1 VIDVADAVA
10 RIVRA
15 FSPVEA
21 ETEGIAHLSGRVP
34 AEDIRAKADQP
45 PHPLSAMDGYAVR
58 LADSGP
64 RHVIGSAPAGHPF
77 AGRVGQGEA
86 VRIFTG
92 GVVPEGADAIVIQED
107 ARREDETAH
116 FAEADASRGH
126 IRAAGLDFKAG
137 QVLAK
142 AGKRLTPRDLALL
155 AAGDVAEVKVRRRP
169 RVAVASIGDELSRPG
184 APRKP
189 GGIPASSGYGLS
201 AMIQAWGAAPCDLGI
216 LADNQAEIAAIAD
229 ADADLLITLGG
240 ASVGDHDLVRAAL
253 AGKDFALDFW
263 KVAMRPG
270 KPLIFGRLGKTPLL
284 GLPGNP
290 VSTLVCAIL
299 FVRPAIDA
307 MLGAA
312 SELPLLSARLAAP
325 LPKNGPR
332 QDYLRARLFRRDGEL
347 WTEAFPVQDSS
358 MLRVFAESDCLIVR
372 APGAAEVGLGEPVD
386 VIGLD
391 AN

>member
-1 VIDVADAVA
+1 MIAVEEAVA
-10 RIVRA
+10 RIARA

-21 ETEGIAHLSGRVP
+21 ETEGIAHLFGRVP
-34 AEDIRAKADQP
+34 AEDTRAKADQP
-45 PHPLSAMDGYAVR
+45 PYSVSAMDGYAVR

-64 RHVIGSAPAGHPF
+64 RRVIGSAPAGHPF

-92 GVVPEGADAIVIQED
+92 GVVPEGADAIVIQES
-107 ARREDETAH
+107 ARREGDAVH
-116 FAEADASRGH
+116 FAEVDASPAH
-126 IRAAGLDFKAG
+126 VRAAGLDFKAG
-137 QVLAK
+137 EVLAK
-142 AGKRLTPRDLALL
+142 AGKRLSARDLSLL
-155 AAGDVAEVKVRRRP
+155 AAGDIAEAKVRRRP
-169 RVAVASIGDELSRPG
+169 RVAIASIGDELSRPG

-189 GGIPASSGYGLS
+189 GGISASSGYGLA
-201 AMIQAWGAAPCDLGI
+201 AMIQGWGAAPCDFGI
-216 LADNQAEIAAIAD
+216 LADNQAEIATIAD

-240 ASVGDHDLVRAAL
+240 VSVGDHDLVRAAL
-253 AGKDFALDFW
+253 GGKDFALDFW

-284 GLPGNP
+284 GRPGNP

-299 FVRPAIDA
+299 FVRPAINA
-307 MLGAA
+307 MLGTT

-332 QDYLRARLFRRDGEL
+332 QDYLRARLFRRDGEI
-347 WTEAFPVQDSS
+347 WAEAFPVQDSS
-358 MLRVFAESDCLIVR
+358 MLRVFAESDCLIIR
-372 APGAAEVGLGEPVD
+372 APGAAEAGLGEHVD